1 LQFATG
7 SLTDKVL
14 DVGVGV
20 AAGVGS
26 TGLKTG
32 FGDGFG
38 AALTATPLFQT
49 SFVPDLMQVNF
60 FPADVDVAPAFVHF
74 APALAVANA
83 GAEMREAARIRATNR
98 RVCFTAIR
106 YQAAIPI

>member
-1 LQFATG
+1 MRLSEARR
-7 SLTDKVL
+7 LL
-14 DVGVGV
+14 DSGNFEVV
-20 AAGVGS
+20 
-26 TGLKTG
+26 
-32 FGDGFG
+32 G
-38 AALTATPLFQT
+38 AAFIATPLFQT
-49 SFVPDLMQVNF
+49 SFVPDFTQVNF
-60 FPADVDVAPAFVHF
+60 LPPTVAVVPTFVHF

>member
-1 LQFATG
+1 MHVAIEVNVEVGAIRESVASKFFT
-7 SLTDKVL
+7 SIFVSE
-14 DVGVGV
+14 VGVG
-20 AAGVGS
+20 
-26 TGLKTG
+26 L
-32 FGDGFG
+32 G
-38 AALTATPLFQT
+38 AALIATPLFHT